1 MMKKIILLSALIFL
15 ASCQTLGTLG
25 ETFQLIEEDPRAPI
39 DLDTSYDSFSDK
51 KWSKDIITPII
62 QLGFFDEKL
71 KPNKFFDISGGKVY
85 SIDKSSLR
93 VFDAS
98 SGALRDALPLD
109 NDKIMSGITIGYNSY
124 VYSDNEGNLFVHN
137 LNSGELKWKNE
148 LRDIIIS
155 EALITP
161 KNIFVQTSSDV
172 LYAFDLQTGDRV
184 WSKKAQAPL
193 LSIRGTSSPVFFEGL
208 VFANF
213 SNGRLAAIRATDG
226 IQLWEKPISV
236 IKGSTELEKLM
247 DSDSPAIAFND
258 IVFAANYNGSLTRF
272 NIRGGEKAFSVD
284 LSTSK
289 PFILYKDTIIAVN
302 SDDEIV
308 AFDAI
313 NGSQTWKNSKY
324 KFRRL
329 TAPTLYDDYLYFG
342 DIGGYLHKVDPATGE
357 IVGLQS
363 TTLTAVSQIEAFA
376 NKLIVQDSAG
386 SVSAFE
392 LK

>member
-1 MMKKIILLSALIFL
+1 MKKIILLSALIFL
-15 ASCQTLGTLG
+15 ASCQTLSTLG
-25 ETFQLIEEDPRAPI
+25 ETFQLIEEDPRAPTE
-39 DLDTSYDSFSDK
+39 LDINYDSFLDQ
-51 KWSKDIITPII
+51 KWSKDVITPII
-62 QLGFFDEKL
+62 ELGFFEEKIR
-71 KPNKFFDISGGKVY
+71 PNKFFDVSGGKVHV
-85 SIDKSSLR
+85 IDEGNLR
-93 VFDAS
+93 IFDAT
-98 SGALRDALPLD
+98 SGGLRDVLPLE
-109 NDKIMSGITIGYNSY
+109 NDKIMSGITVGYNSY
-124 VYSDNEGNLFVHN
+124 VYSDNEGNLYVHN
-137 LNSGELKWKNE
+137 LSSGELKWKKE
-148 LRDIIIS
+148 LRDIVIS
-155 EALITP
+155 KALITP
-161 KNIFVQTSSDV
+161 KNLFVQTSSDV
-172 LYAFDLQTGDRV
+172 LYAFDLQNGERA

-193 LSIRGTSSPVFFEGL
+193 LSIRGTSSPIFFEGL
-208 VFANF
+208 IFANF

-272 NIRGGEKAFSVD
+272 NIRGGEKVFSVD

-302 SDDEIV
+302 SDDEII

-313 NGSQTWKNSKY
+313 NGSESWKNSKY
-324 KFRRL
+324 KFRRI
-329 TAPTLYDDYLYFG
+329 TAPALYDDYIYFG
-342 DIGGYLHKVDPATGE
+342 DVEGYLHKVDPATGE
-357 IVGLQS
+357 IVGLQATNLKS
-363 TTLTAVSQIEAFA
+363 VSQIEAFA

>member
-1 MMKKIILLSALIFL
+1 MKKIILLSALIFL
-15 ASCQTLGTLG
+15 ASCQTLSTLG
-25 ETFQLIEEDPRAPI
+25 ETFQLIEEDPRAPTE
-39 DLDTSYDSFSDK
+39 LDTNYDSFLDQ
-51 KWSKDIITPII
+51 KWSKDVITPII
-62 QLGFFDEKL
+62 ELGFFEEKIR
-71 KPNKFFDISGGKVY
+71 PNKFFDISGGKVHV
-85 SIDKSSLR
+85 IDEGNLR
-93 VFDAS
+93 IFDAT
-98 SGALRDALPLD
+98 SGGLRDVLPLE
-109 NDKIMSGITIGYNSY
+109 NDRIMSGVTVGYNSY
-124 VYSDNEGNLFVHN
+124 VYSDNEGNLYVHN
-137 LNSGELKWKNE
+137 LSSGELKWKKE
-148 LRDIIIS
+148 LRDIVIS
-155 EALITP
+155 KALITP
-161 KNIFVQTSSDV
+161 KNLFVQTSSDV
-172 LYAFDLQTGDRV
+172 LYAFDLQSGERV

-193 LSIRGTSSPVFFEGL
+193 LSIRGTSSPIFFEGL
-208 VFANF
+208 IFANF

-272 NIRGGEKAFSVD
+272 NIRGGEKVFSVD

-289 PFILYKDTIIAVN
+289 PFILYRDTIIAVN

-313 NGSQTWKNSKY
+313 NGSESWKNSKY
-324 KFRRL
+324 KFRRI
-329 TAPTLYDDYLYFG
+329 TAPTLYDDYIYFG
-342 DIGGYLHKVDPATGE
+342 DVEGYLHKVDPATGE
-357 IVGLQS
+357 IVGLQATNLKS
-363 TTLTAVSQIEAFA
+363 VSQIEAFA

>member
-1 MMKKIILLSALIFL
+1 MKKIILLSALIFL
-15 ASCQTLGTLG
+15 ASCQTLSTLG
-25 ETFQLIEEDPRAPI
+25 ETFQLIEEDPRAPTE
-39 DLDTSYDSFSDK
+39 LDINYDSFLDQ
-51 KWSKDIITPII
+51 KWSKDVITPII
-62 QLGFFDEKL
+62 ELGFFEEKIS
-71 KPNKFFDISGGKVY
+71 PNKFFDISGGKVHV
-85 SIDKSSLR
+85 IDENNLR
-93 VFDAS
+93 IFDAT
-98 SGALRDALPLD
+98 SGGLRDVLPLE
-109 NDKIMSGITIGYNSY
+109 NDRIMSGVTVGYNSY
-124 VYSDNEGNLFVHN
+124 IYSDSEGSLYVHN
-137 LNSGELKWKNE
+137 LNSGELKWKKE
-148 LRDIIIS
+148 LRDIVIS
-155 EALITP
+155 KALITP
-161 KNIFVQTSSDV
+161 KNLFAQTSSDV
-172 LYAFDLQTGDRV
+172 LYAFDLQSGEQV

-193 LSIRGTSSPVFFEGL
+193 LSIRGTSSPIFFEGL
-208 VFANF
+208 IFANF

-272 NIRGGEKAFSVD
+272 NIRGGEKVFSVD

-302 SDDEIV
+302 SDDEII

-313 NGSQTWKNSKY
+313 NGSESWKNSKY
-324 KFRRL
+324 KFRRI
-329 TAPTLYDDYLYFG
+329 TAPALYDNYVYFG
-342 DIGGYLHKVDPATGE
+342 DVEGYLHKVDPATGE
-357 IVGLQS
+357 IVGLQATNLKS
-363 TTLTAVSQIEAFA
+363 VSQIEAFA

>member
-1 MMKKIILLSALIFL
+1 MKKIILLSALIFL
-15 ASCQTLGTLG
+15 ASCQTLSTLG
-25 ETFQLIEEDPRAPI
+25 ETFQLIEEDPRAPTE
-39 DLDTSYDSFSDK
+39 LDINYDSFLDQ
-51 KWSKDIITPII
+51 KWSKDVITPII
-62 QLGFFDEKL
+62 ELGFFEEKIR
-71 KPNKFFDISGGKVY
+71 PNKFFDVSGGKVHV
-85 SIDKSSLR
+85 IDEDNLR
-93 VFDAS
+93 IFDAT
-98 SGALRDALPLD
+98 SGGLRDVLPLE
-109 NDKIMSGITIGYNSY
+109 NDKIMSGITVGYNSY
-124 VYSDNEGNLFVHN
+124 VYSDNEGNLYVHN
-137 LNSGELKWKNE
+137 LSSGELKWKKE
-148 LRDIIIS
+148 LRDIVIS
-155 EALITP
+155 KALITP
-161 KNIFVQTSSDV
+161 KNLFVQTSSDV
-172 LYAFDLQTGDRV
+172 LYAFDLQSGEQV

-193 LSIRGTSSPVFFEGL
+193 LSIRGTSSPIFFEGL
-208 VFANF
+208 IFANF

-272 NIRGGEKAFSVD
+272 NIRGGEKVFSVD

-302 SDDEIV
+302 SDDEII

-313 NGSQTWKNSKY
+313 NGSESWKNSKY
-324 KFRRL
+324 KFRRI
-329 TAPTLYDDYLYFG
+329 TAPALYDDYIYFG
-342 DIGGYLHKVDPATGE
+342 DVEGYLHKVDPATGE
-357 IVGLQS
+357 IVGLQATNLKS
-363 TTLTAVSQIEAFA
+363 VSQIEAFA

>member
-1 MMKKIILLSALIFL
+1 MKKIILLSTLIFL

-39 DLDTSYDSFSDK
+39 ELDTNYDSFLDQ
-51 KWSKDIITPII
+51 KWSKDVITPII
-62 QLGFFDEKL
+62 ELGFFEEKIS
-71 KPNKFFDISGGKVY
+71 PNKFFDISGGKVHV
-85 SIDKSSLR
+85 IDEGNLR
-93 VFDAS
+93 IFDAT
-98 SGALRDALPLD
+98 SGDLRDVLPLE
-109 NDKIMSGITIGYNSY
+109 NDRIMSGVTVGYNSY
-124 VYSDNEGNLFVHN
+124 VYSDNEGNLYVHN
-137 LNSGELKWKNE
+137 LNSGELKWKKE
-148 LRDIIIS
+148 LRDIVIS
-155 EALITP
+155 KALITP
-161 KNIFVQTSSDV
+161 KNLFVQTSSDV
-172 LYAFDLQTGDRV
+172 LYAFDLQSGERV

-193 LSIRGTSSPVFFEGL
+193 LSIRGTSSPIFFEGL
-208 VFANF
+208 IFANF

-272 NIRGGEKAFSVD
+272 NIRGGEKVFSVD

-289 PFILYKDTIIAVN
+289 PFILYRDTIIAVN

-313 NGSQTWKNSKY
+313 NGSESWKNSKY
-324 KFRRL
+324 KFRRI
-329 TAPTLYDDYLYFG
+329 TAPTLYDDYIYFG
-342 DIGGYLHKVDPATGE
+342 DVEGYLHKVDPATGE
-357 IVGLQS
+357 IVGLQATNLKS
-363 TTLTAVSQIEAFA
+363 VSQIEAFA